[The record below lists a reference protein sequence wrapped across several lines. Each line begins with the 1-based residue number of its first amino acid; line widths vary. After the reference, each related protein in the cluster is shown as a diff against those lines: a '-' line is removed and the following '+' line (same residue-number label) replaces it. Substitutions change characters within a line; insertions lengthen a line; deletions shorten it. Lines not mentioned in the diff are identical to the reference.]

1 LLRAGGNRSGADAV
15 ATWQTGYPAAVDF
28 SRGYPRYQPHDGT
41 AGARLARGEV
51 DAVLIV
57 GSAQSIP
64 AELLS
69 RMAQLPCAVVGP
81 RATESALADRE
92 VVIDTGVAG
101 IHDGGTAIRMD
112 EVPLPLRPSVNG
124 PPAAAA
130 IARALRDR
138 VVKSRLTPLR

>member
-1 LLRAGGNRSGADAV
+1 
-15 ATWQTGYPAAVDF
+15 
-28 SRGYPRYQPHDGT
+28 
-41 AGARLARGEV
+41 
-51 DAVLIV
+51 V